1 MRYRFLPHTADIKF
15 QAFGESLKILFENSA
30 YALTEIITEDKI
42 ALKKKNR
49 IKVKGK
55 DKEEL
60 LHEFLEQFLFL
71 FETKGFILRKFDYI
85 KIENNT
91 LIADAVGD
99 CEEHEIKNHVKA
111 ITYNDM
117 FVKQDKYNWVAQVVV
132 DV

>member
-1 MRYRFLPHTADIKF
+1 MRYRFLPHTADIRF
-15 QAFGESLKILFENSA
+15 QAFGKSLKILFENSA

-42 ALKKKNR
+42 VLKKKHR
-49 IKVKGK
+49 IKIKAK

-60 LHEFLEQFLFL
+60 LHNFLEEFLFL
-71 FETKGFILRKFDYI
+71 FETKGFILRKFDNI

-99 CEEHEIKNHVKA
+99 SEEHEIKNHVKA

>member
-1 MRYRFLPHTADIKF
+1 MD
-15 QAFGESLKILFENSA
+15 
-30 YALTEIITEDKI
+30 EII
-42 ALKKKNR
+42 
-49 IKVKGK
+49 
-55 DKEEL
+55 
-60 LHEFLEQFLFL
+60 
-71 FETKGFILRKFDYI
+71 RKFEYL